1 MSTKPITGLSA
12 PPNVKENQLNERPH
26 KTLKP
31 LTCVC
36 STVDCYLLVR
46 RPMTA
51 VERYELVADPR
62 GPYVTD
68 QIKPEQTR

>member
-1 MSTKPITGLSA
+1 MSTKPKTGLSD
-12 PPNVKENQLNERPH
+12 PPNVKETHLNERPH

-31 LTCVC
+31 LTCVR

-51 VERYELVADPR
+51 VERYELADPR